1 MTFCMQLL
9 ETSKLIVMDI
19 LLKPIVTEKMTDQG
33 EKSNRFGFIVVKD
46 ANKIQIKKA
55 VEDLYGVTVE
65 DVNTMNY
72 AGKKKSRHT
81 RSGVTSG
88 KSASYKKAIIT
99 IAEGDTIDFYSN
111 I

>member
-1 MTFCMQLL
+1 
-9 ETSKLIVMDI
+9 MDI
-19 LLKPIVTEKMTDQG
+19 LLKPIVTEKMTGQG
-33 EKSNRFGFIVVKD
+33 EERNRYGFVVAKD

-65 DVNTMNY
+65 SVNTMVY
-72 AGKKKSRHT
+72 PGKKKTRYT
-81 RSGVTSG
+81 RSGVNTGRSN
-88 KSASYKKAIIT
+88 SYKKAIVT